1 MILYNMIRPRFV
13 SKSGKVLIN
22 KTLRGRAAARR
33 RRAGIAKVVKKVLR
47 SHEETKH
54 VGANV
59 VDAAFN
65 SSISAASECYP
76 VIPAVTEG
84 TAGYQ
89 RSGDEI
95 RPKYLI
101 VKGHLQ
107 YDHAFQGNF
116 APPSTVRVMILTQKN
131 IKAATDVGSR
141 ADVSHLLRDNIAT
154 DTARAYTGSMFDNL
168 APINKD
174 LFNVLM
180 DRKFKML
187 PQLYTGLGNSSDTNT
202 KTLSGTQRT
211 YYFTKKIKCPAKLY
225 YDDGNAN
232 VANNFAPFICMGGVT
247 DDGSG
252 PFSLNTPYHL
262 TVQGELYFTDP

>member
-1 MILYNMIRPRFV
+1 MPRRTIKVDPKLLAKATVNIRPKKTTS
-13 SKSGKVLIN
+13 SKKI
-22 KTLRGRAAARR
+22 T
-33 RRAGIAKVVKKVLR
+33 KVVKRVMSR
-47 SHEETKH
+47 NTEVKH

-65 SSISAASECYP
+65 SSIGGASECYP
-76 VIPAVTEG
+76 VIPQVTMG
-84 TAGYQ
+84 TDGHQ
-89 RSGDEI
+89 RIGDKI

-101 VKGHLQ
+101 IKGHLQ

-116 APPSTVRVMILTQKN
+116 APPSTVRVMILTQRN
-131 IKAATDVGSR
+131 IKVAS
-141 ADVSHLLRDNIAT
+141 DVSSRVDTDHLLKDNIGT
-154 DTARAYTGSMFDNL
+154 DSGRAYTGSMFDNL
-168 APINKD
+168 APINRD
-174 LFNVLM
+174 TFTVLM

-187 PQLYTGLGNSSDTNT
+187 PQLYTGLGNTQDTNT
-202 KTLSGTQRT
+202 KTLSGTQKT
-211 YYFTKKIKCPAKLY
+211 YTFYKKIKCPATLY

-232 VANNFAPFICMGGVT
+232 VANNFAPFVCMGAVT

>member
-1 MILYNMIRPRFV
+1 MTVYNLKGKRVYKGPA
-13 SKSGKVLIN
+13 SKAPAKYRARKVTKLS
-22 KTLRGRAAARR
+22 KP
-33 RRAGIAKVVKKVLR
+33 VVKAVKKIVEGQ
-47 SHEETKH
+47 EEVKH

-76 VIPAVTEG
+76 VLPSVGEG
-84 TAGYQ
+84 TAGHN
-89 RSGDEI
+89 RVGDRI

-116 APPSTVRVMILTQKN
+116 APPSTVRVLLLSQKN
-131 IKAATDVGSR
+131 IKISSDVSSR
-141 ADVSHLLRDNIAT
+141 ADISHLLKDNIGT
-154 DTARAYTGSMFDNL
+154 DTARGYTGAMFDNL

-174 LFNVLM
+174 LFTVHM

-211 YYFTKKIKCPAKLY
+211 YTFVKKIRCPKQLMF
-225 YDDGNAN
+225 DDGNGN
-232 VANNFAPFICMGGVT
+232 VPNNFAPFVCMGAVT

-262 TVQGELYFTDP
+262 TVQSVLYFTDA